1 MDLYDREPWLTEWA
15 HETDAGYLPPSV
27 VPRWSAS
34 SLRHSSHGRAGRA
47 TQPAE
52 LRLQSVSPV
61 RRPDSPLAHAS
72 NEQVAPQDH
81 EPDHRRRA
89 EPQEES

>member
-15 HETDAGYLPPSV
+15 HETVAGYLPLSRGRRALSGA
-27 VPRWSAS
+27 PRPDAQV
-34 SLRHSSHGRAGRA
+34 RA

-52 LRLQSVSPV
+52 LRLQSASPV
-61 RRPDSPLAHAS
+61 HRPDSPPARAS

-81 EPDHRRRA
+81 EPDHRR
-89 EPQEES
+89 S